1 LIKRK
6 KNKKAIGFGWNTF
19 FIILFFSIIAL
30 KTYDL
35 QKINRGLIEQ
45 KNEYQKKI
53 YEQNEEKSLL
63 LEEKEYNQSD
73 RYIEKVAREKLGLV
87 KEDEI
92 VFMEM
97 NENEF

>member
-1 LIKRK
+1 MIKRK